1 MGEQF
6 ALVNAF
12 HAPPGIEERVVGG
25 REGRPHHLCGGADGA
40 GVRALVTTTRRRMSP
55 VGAALVSH
63 SPESEVR

>member
-25 REGRPHHLCGGADGA
+25 REGRPHHLCGGAHGA
-40 GVRALVTTTRRRMSP
+40 GGRARVHDHPQPAVAGRGSTRQP
-55 VGAALVSH
+55 L
-63 SPESEVR
+63 P